1 MAKFTL
7 LLALAVAVSPVQ
19 KVIQLLDDLKGK
31 VEADLDRETTL
42 MTEYTTW
49 CDEETNSKEDAI
61 TSSKR
66 TVGDLSATIEDSK
79 GQIATLSSTVADV
92 TGKISEAEAEL
103 SEATSLRSKENKDF
117 AAAEKELVDTMD
129 SLTRAMSVIKSN
141 LGLLQSSHAKAE
153 ISLMASSLS
162 KVVEASW
169 VTDKQRSVLQSL
181 LQSQSEDSDEDLSL
195 APQATA
201 ASYSGHSDGILDTI
215 SDMEA
220 KAEDSL
226 STTRKNEMEAAHAF
240 ALLKQSL
247 EGEISTMKKQLSE
260 ATQQKSATEED
271 LHAAEGALAETE
283 KTLADDEKYLEE
295 LTASCSAKAA
305 EWATRQKDAAG
316 EIAAIAKAKEILS
329 EGVKVFLQT
338 STHTRVGEG
347 DPALRKQAVKVLGGL
362 AKRFHTFGL
371 IELAS
376 RAKSDPFGKVR
387 GLIEGM
393 IAKLEQEAAAE
404 ADQKSFCDEEIS
416 ESNAKKASL
425 TGKLDKTAA
434 RIAKGEADKAK
445 LTEDIKV
452 LEEEIAA
459 IDAGQAE
466 ATKVRQAEHEDYLKA
481 SSDFKDSA
489 EAVAKAVSVLN
500 DYYSSAAFVQVKQ
513 APELGGASTDIASTI
528 TSMLEASEEEF
539 TKLLADTEAA
549 ESAALASF
557 EKLSKDNAVAKASKQ
572 TDATGA
578 AAEVKQLEVALSNY
592 KEDHATLSDEMTAV
606 LNYLDKLKPQCE
618 TKVMSYAERKSRR
631 EQEIAGLKEALT
643 ILSDEAA
650 FVQIKTTLRGAR
662 RA

>member
-271 LHAAEGALAETE
+271 LHAAEGALAETQ

-295 LTASCSAKAA
+295 LTASCGAKAA
-305 EWATRQKDAAG
+305 EWATRQKDAG
-316 EIAAIAKAKEILS
+316 EEMAAIAKAKEVLS

-338 STHTRVGEG
+338 SSRTRVGEA
-347 DPALRKQAVKVLGGL
+347 DVALRAQAVKVLSGL

-371 IELAS
+371 IELSS

-404 ADQKSFCDEEIS
+404 ADQKSFCDEEMS
-416 ESNAKKASL
+416 ESNAKKGSL
-425 TGKLDKTAA
+425 NGKLDKTAA

-481 SSDFKDSA
+481 SSDFKEA
-489 EAVAKAVSVLN
+489 AAAVAKAISVLN

-513 APELGGASTDIASTI
+513 APELGGAQTDIASTI
-528 TSMLEASEEEF
+528 TSMLEAAEEEF

-549 ESAALASF
+549 ESAAVATF
-557 EKLSKDNAVAKASKQ
+557 EKLSKDNAVGKTTKQGDASGK
-572 TDATGA
+572 

-643 ILSDEAA
+643 ILTDESA

>member
-1 MAKFTL
+1 
-7 LLALAVAVSPVQ
+7 
-19 KVIQLLDDLKGK
+19 
-31 VEADLDRETTL
+31 
-42 MTEYTTW
+42 
-49 CDEETNSKEDAI
+49 
-61 TSSKR
+61 
-66 TVGDLSATIEDSK
+66 
-79 GQIATLSSTVADV
+79 
-92 TGKISEAEAEL
+92 
-103 SEATSLRSKENKDF
+103 
-117 AAAEKELVDTMD
+117 
-129 SLTRAMSVIKSN
+129 
-141 LGLLQSSHAKAE
+141 
-153 ISLMASSLS
+153 
-162 KVVEASW
+162 
-169 VTDKQRSVLQSL
+169 
-181 LQSQSEDSDEDLSL
+181 
-195 APQATA
+195 
-201 ASYSGHSDGILDTI
+201 
-215 SDMEA
+215 
-220 KAEDSL
+220 
-226 STTRKNEMEAAHAF
+226 MEAAHAF

-271 LHAAEGALAETE
+271 LHAAEGALAETQ

-295 LTASCSAKAA
+295 LTASCGAKAA
-305 EWATRQKDAAG
+305 EWATRQKDAG
-316 EIAAIAKAKEILS
+316 EEMAAIAKAKEVLS

-338 STHTRVGEG
+338 SSRTRVGEA
-347 DPALRKQAVKVLGGL
+347 DVALRAQAVKVLSGL

-371 IELAS
+371 IELSS

-404 ADQKSFCDEEIS
+404 ADQKSFCDEEMS
-416 ESNAKKASL
+416 ESNAKKGSL
-425 TGKLDKTAA
+425 NGKLDKTAA

-481 SSDFKDSA
+481 SSDFKEA
-489 EAVAKAVSVLN
+489 AAAVAKAISVLN

-513 APELGGASTDIASTI
+513 APELGGGQTDIASTI
-528 TSMLEASEEEF
+528 TSMLEAAEEEF

-549 ESAALASF
+549 ESAAVATF
-557 EKLSKDNAVAKASKQ
+557 EKLSKDNAVGKTTKQGDASGK
-572 TDATGA
+572 

-618 TKVMSYAERKSRR
+618 TKVMSFAERKSRR

-643 ILSDEAA
+643 ILTDESA

>member
-1 MAKFTL
+1 
-7 LLALAVAVSPVQ
+7 
-19 KVIQLLDDLKGK
+19 
-31 VEADLDRETTL
+31 
-42 MTEYTTW
+42 
-49 CDEETNSKEDAI
+49 
-61 TSSKR
+61 
-66 TVGDLSATIEDSK
+66 
-79 GQIATLSSTVADV
+79 
-92 TGKISEAEAEL
+92 
-103 SEATSLRSKENKDF
+103 
-117 AAAEKELVDTMD
+117 
-129 SLTRAMSVIKSN
+129 
-141 LGLLQSSHAKAE
+141 
-153 ISLMASSLS
+153 
-162 KVVEASW
+162 
-169 VTDKQRSVLQSL
+169 
-181 LQSQSEDSDEDLSL
+181 
-195 APQATA
+195 
-201 ASYSGHSDGILDTI
+201 
-215 SDMEA
+215 
-220 KAEDSL
+220 
-226 STTRKNEMEAAHAF
+226 MEAAHAF

-271 LHAAEGALAETE
+271 LHAAEGALAETQ

-295 LTASCSAKAA
+295 LTASCNAKAA
-305 EWATRQKDAAG
+305 EWATRQKDAGA
-316 EIAAIAKAKEILS
+316 EMAAIAKAKEVLS

-338 STHTRVGEG
+338 SSHMRVGTA
-347 DPALRKQAVKVLGGL
+347 DSAIRAQAVQVLSKL
-362 AKRFHTFGL
+362 AKRFRTFFL
-371 IELAS
+371 IELSS

-416 ESNAKKASL
+416 ESKAKQATL

-434 RIAKGEADKAK
+434 RIQKGEADKAK
-445 LTEDIKV
+445 LAEDIKI

-481 SSDFKDSA
+481 SSDFKEA
-489 EAVAKAVSVLN
+489 AAAVAKAISVLN

-513 APELGGASTDIASTI
+513 APELGGAQTDIASTI
-528 TSMLEASEEEF
+528 TSMLEGAEEEF

-549 ESAALASF
+549 ESAAATAF
-557 EKLSKDNAVAKASKQ
+557 EKLSKDNAVGKTSKQ
-572 TDATGA
+572 GDASGKGA
-578 AAEVKQLEVALSNY
+578 EIKQLEVALSNY
-592 KEDHATLSDEMTAV
+592 KEDHSTLSDEMTAV

-618 TKVMSYAERKSRR
+618 TKVMSFAERKSRR

>member
-31 VEADLDRETTL
+31 VEADLDRETKL
-42 MTEYTTW
+42 MEEYTTW
-49 CDEETNSKEDAI
+49 CDEEQNSKEDAI

-66 TVGDLSATIEDSK
+66 TIGDLTATVEDSK
-79 GQIATLSSTVADV
+79 GQIATLSSTIEEV

-103 SEATSLRSKENKDF
+103 SEATSLRSKENADF
-117 AAAEKELVDTMD
+117 TAAEKELVDTMD
-129 SLTRAMSVIKSN
+129 SLTRAMSVLKRN
-141 LGLLQSSHAKAE
+141 LGLLQSSKAKAE

-181 LQSQSEDSDEDLSL
+181 LQSQSEDQDEDLSL

-220 KAEDSL
+220 KAETSL
-226 STTRKNEMEAAHAF
+226 STTRKNEMEAAHSF

-247 EGEISTMKKQLSE
+247 EGEIATMKKQLSE

-271 LHAAEGALAETE
+271 LHAAEGALAETQ

-295 LTASCSAKAA
+295 LTASCGAKAA
-305 EWATRQKDAAG
+305 EWATRQKDAG
-316 EIAAIAKAKEILS
+316 EEMAAIAKAKEVLS

-338 STHTRVGEG
+338 SSRTRVGEA
-347 DPALRKQAVKVLGGL
+347 DAALRAQAVKVLSGL

-371 IELAS
+371 IELSS

-416 ESNAKKASL
+416 ESKAKQATL

-434 RIAKGEADKAK
+434 RIQKGEADKAK
-445 LTEDIKV
+445 LAEDIKI

-481 SSDFKDSA
+481 SSDFKEA
-489 EAVAKAVSVLN
+489 AAAVAKAISVLN

-513 APELGGASTDIASTI
+513 APELGGAQTDIASTI
-528 TSMLEASEEEF
+528 TSMLEAAEEEF

-549 ESAALASF
+549 ESAAVAAY
-557 EKLSKDNAVAKASKQ
+557 EKLSKDNAVGKTTKQ
-572 TDATGA
+572 GDAAGK

-643 ILSDEAA
+643 ILTDESA

>member
-1 MAKFTL
+1 
-7 LLALAVAVSPVQ
+7 
-19 KVIQLLDDLKGK
+19 
-31 VEADLDRETTL
+31 
-42 MTEYTTW
+42 
-49 CDEETNSKEDAI
+49 
-61 TSSKR
+61 
-66 TVGDLSATIEDSK
+66 
-79 GQIATLSSTVADV
+79 
-92 TGKISEAEAEL
+92 
-103 SEATSLRSKENKDF
+103 
-117 AAAEKELVDTMD
+117 MD

-169 VTDKQRSVLQSL
+169 VTDKQSSVLQSL

-271 LHAAEGALAETE
+271 LHAAEGALAETQ

-295 LTASCSAKAA
+295 LTASCGAKAA
-305 EWATRQKDAAG
+305 EWATRQKDAG
-316 EIAAIAKAKEILS
+316 EEMAAIAKAKEVLS

-338 STHTRVGEG
+338 SSRTRVGEA
-347 DPALRKQAVKVLGGL
+347 DVALRAQAVKVLSGL

-371 IELAS
+371 IELSS

-387 GLIEGM
+387 GLIETM
-393 IAKLEQEAAAE
+393 ITKLEKEAAEE

-416 ESNAKKASL
+416 ESKAKQAKL
-425 TGKLDKTAA
+425 TGGMDQMGA
-434 RIAKGEADKAK
+434 RIAKAEAGQAK
-445 LTEDIKV
+445 LTEDIKL
-452 LEEEIAA
+452 LEEQIAEIDSA
-459 IDAGQAE
+459 QAE
-466 ATKVRQAEHEDYLKA
+466 ATKVRGEEHDDYVKA
-481 SSDFKDSA
+481 STDFKDSA
-489 EAVAKAVSVLN
+489 EAVAKAIAVLN
-500 DYYSSAAFVQVKQ
+500 EYYTSASFVQVKQ
-513 APELGGASTDIASTI
+513 APELGGANKDIGSTI
-528 TSMLEASEEEF
+528 TSMLEVAESDF
-539 TKLLADTEAA
+539 TKLLADTEAG
-549 ESAALASF
+549 ESAAQSAYNQLTQ
-557 EKLSKDNAVAKASKQ
+557 DNKVAKTTKQ
-572 TDATGA
+572 QDAAGKK
-578 AAEVKQLEVALSNY
+578 AEVKQLEVALSNY

-618 TKVMSYAERKSRR
+618 TKAMSYAERKARR
-631 EQEIAGLKEALT
+631 EEEISGLKEALA
-643 ILSDEAA
+643 ILSDES
-650 FVQIKTTLRGAR
+650 FVQVSTSLRGTR

>member
-31 VEADLDRETTL
+31 VEADLDRETKL
-42 MTEYTTW
+42 MEEYTTW
-49 CDEETNSKEDAI
+49 CDEEQNSKEDAI

-66 TVGDLSATIEDSK
+66 TIGDLTATVEDSK
-79 GQIATLSSTVADV
+79 GQIATLSSTIEEV

-103 SEATSLRSKENKDF
+103 SEATSLRSKENADF
-117 AAAEKELVDTMD
+117 TAAEKELVDTMD
-129 SLTRAMSVIKSN
+129 SLTRAMSVLKRN
-141 LGLLQSSHAKAE
+141 LGLLQSSKAKAE

-181 LQSQSEDSDEDLSL
+181 LQSQSEDQDEDLSL

-220 KAEDSL
+220 KAETSL
-226 STTRKNEMEAAHAF
+226 STTRKNEMEAAHSF

-247 EGEISTMKKQLSE
+247 EGEIATMKKQLSE

-271 LHAAEGALAETE
+271 LHAAEGALAETQ

-295 LTASCSAKAA
+295 LTASCGAKAA
-305 EWATRQKDAAG
+305 EWATRQKDAG
-316 EIAAIAKAKEILS
+316 EEMAAIAKAKEVLS

-338 STHTRVGEG
+338 SSRTRVGEA
-347 DPALRKQAVKVLGGL
+347 DAALRAQAVKVLSGL

-371 IELAS
+371 IELSS

-404 ADQKSFCDEEIS
+404 ADQKSFCDEEMS
-416 ESNAKKASL
+416 ESNAKKATL
-425 TGKLDKTAA
+425 NGKLDKTAA

-481 SSDFKDSA
+481 SSDFKEA
-489 EAVAKAVSVLN
+489 AAAVAKAISVLN

-513 APELGGASTDIASTI
+513 APELGGAQTDIASTI
-528 TSMLEASEEEF
+528 TSMLEAAEEEF

-549 ESAALASF
+549 ESAAVAAY
-557 EKLSKDNAVAKASKQ
+557 EKLSKDNAVGKTTKQ
-572 TDATGA
+572 GDAAGK